1 MRELLVDGR
10 ESQGDPIELECPLEM
25 KRRGS
30 EVRLILANHKEELA
44 PVASLERVV
53 ARARDWTDRIASG
66 EIYTQ
71 AQLIAYSGLAKQ
83 NVQRILRCA
92 VLSPRMTEDILAGR
106 HPVDLTVAALVDGL
120 SNDWAEQSLDDS
132 MCHR

>member
-53 ARARDWTDRIASG
+53 ARARIG
-66 EIYTQ
+66 Q
-71 AQLIAYSGLAKQ
+71 
-83 NVQRILRCA
+83 
-92 VLSPRMTEDILAGR
+92 TE
-106 HPVDLTVAALVDGL
+106 
-120 SNDWAEQSLDDS
+120 SLQVKS
-132 MCHR
+132 IRKPN